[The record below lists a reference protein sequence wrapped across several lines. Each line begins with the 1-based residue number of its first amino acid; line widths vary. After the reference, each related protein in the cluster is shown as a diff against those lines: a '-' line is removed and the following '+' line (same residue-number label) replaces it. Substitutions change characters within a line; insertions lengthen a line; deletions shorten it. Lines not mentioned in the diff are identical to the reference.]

1 MSAKLLIVDDDLETL
16 RLVGLM
22 LQRQGFQIVA
32 ANNGTQA
39 ITLAQKEQPDMI
51 LLDVMMPD
59 MDGYEVTRRLRQNPA
74 TSGILVLMFT
84 AKSQVDDKVAG
95 YNAGADDYLTKP
107 IHPAEL
113 VARIKALLARGRS
126 RMEATAPK
134 ARGYTIGVLSPK
146 GGMGVSTLVLNLA
159 IVIHQKTK
167 ADVLAAELR
176 PGHGTWA
183 LELGFASP
191 EGLNRLLTAK
201 PQDINV
207 SMVEEELL
215 RTTFGIRLLMASVRK
230 KDVELTANVAQMEAV
245 LQTLPLLS
253 PLVLLD
259 IGDNLLH
266 GFDKL
271 IHYCQEIFVVTE
283 PNPGSLAHTKI
294 LIEELNEKGFGKSKY
309 LNLVVVNR
317 VRADVTL
324 SLTQMQEALG
334 MSIAQVIP
342 PTPEM
347 AFQAALRNVPLIYVQ
362 PEGLLA
368 QQLNHLA
375 SNILE
380 RVQV

>member
-32 ANNGTQA
+32 ANNGMQA
-39 ITLAQKEQPDMI
+39 LTLAEKEQPAMI

-74 TSGILVLMFT
+74 TAGILVLMFT

-95 YNAGADDYLTKP
+95 YDAGADDYLTKP

-126 RMEATAPK
+126 RLEPTSAT
-134 ARGYTIGVLSPK
+134 RGYTIGVLSPK
-146 GGMGVSTLVLNLA
+146 GGMGVSTLVLNLG
-159 IVIHQKTK
+159 IILHQKIK
-167 ADVLAAELR
+167 KDVLAAELR

-183 LELGFASP
+183 LDLGFASP
-191 EGLNRLLTAK
+191 EGLNRLLTSK
-201 PQDINV
+201 PQEITINL
-207 SMVEEELL
+207 VEEELL
-215 RTTFGIRLLMASVRK
+215 RTTFGVRLLMASVRK
-230 KDVELTANVAQMEAV
+230 KDVDLAANTAQLEAL
-245 LQTLPLLS
+245 LQTLPLLA
-253 PLVLLD
+253 PVVLLD

-266 GFDKL
+266 NFDRL
-271 IHYCQEIFVVTE
+271 INYCQEVLLVTE
-283 PNPGSLAHTKI
+283 PNPGSLHHTKL
-294 LIEELNEKGFGKSKY
+294 LIEEMSERGFGKSKF

-317 VRADVTL
+317 VRADVSL

-334 MSIAQVIP
+334 LPIAQVIP
-342 PTPEM
+342 PAPEM

-368 QQLNHLA
+368 QQLGHLA
-375 SNILE
+375 DSILE
-380 RVQV
+380 RVKV

>member
-1 MSAKLLIVDDDLETL
+1 MAAKLLIVDDDLETL

-32 ANNGTQA
+32 ANNGAQA
-39 ITLAQKEQPDMI
+39 LTLAQKEQPDMI

-74 TSGILVLMFT
+74 TAGILILMFT

-95 YNAGADDYLTKP
+95 YDAGADDYLTKP

-113 VARIKALLARGRS
+113 VARIKALLARGKS
-126 RMEATAPK
+126 RVEPTPK
-134 ARGYTIGVLSPK
+134 TRGHTIGVLAPK

-167 ADVLAAELR
+167 ADILAAELR

-191 EGLNRLLTAK
+191 DGLNRLLTTK
-201 PQDINV
+201 PQDINA
-207 SMVEEELL
+207 SMVQEELL
-215 RTTFGIRLLMASVRK
+215 RTTFGVRLLMASVRK
-230 KDVELTANVAQMEAV
+230 KDVELTANIAQMEAI

-266 GFDKL
+266 GFDRL
-271 IHYCQEIFVVTE
+271 INYCQEVLLVTE
-283 PNPGSLAHTKI
+283 PNPGSLHHTKL
-294 LIEELNEKGFGKSKY
+294 LIEELNEKGFGKSKF

-324 SLTQMQEALG
+324 SLTQIQEALG
-334 MSIAQVIP
+334 MSITQVIP

-375 SNILE
+375 SSILE
-380 RVQV
+380 RVQI

>member
-32 ANNGTQA
+32 ANNGAQA
-39 ITLAQKEQPDMI
+39 LTLAQKEQPDMI

-74 TSGILVLMFT
+74 TAGILILMFT

-95 YNAGADDYLTKP
+95 YDAGADDYLTKP

-126 RMEATAPK
+126 RVEPTPK
-134 ARGYTIGVLSPK
+134 TRGHTIGVLAPK

-167 ADVLAAELR
+167 ADILAAELR

-191 EGLNRLLTAK
+191 DGLNRLLTTK
-201 PQDINV
+201 PQDINA
-207 SMVEEELL
+207 SMVQEELL
-215 RTTFGIRLLMASVRK
+215 RTTFGVRLLMASVRK
-230 KDVELTANVAQMEAV
+230 KDVELTANIAQMEAI

-266 GFDKL
+266 GFDRL
-271 IHYCQEIFVVTE
+271 INYCQEVLLVTE
-283 PNPGSLAHTKI
+283 PNPGSLHHTKL
-294 LIEELNEKGFGKSKY
+294 LIEELNEKGFGKSKF

-324 SLTQMQEALG
+324 SLTQIQEALG
-334 MSIAQVIP
+334 MSITQVIP

-375 SNILE
+375 SSILE
-380 RVQV
+380 RVQI

>member
-32 ANNGTQA
+32 ANNGAQA
-39 ITLAQKEQPDMI
+39 LTLAEKEQPEMI
-51 LLDVMMPD
+51 LLDIMMPD

-74 TSGILVLMFT
+74 TAGILILMFT

-95 YNAGADDYLTKP
+95 YDAGADDYLTKP

-113 VARIKALLARGRS
+113 VARIKALLARGRT
-126 RMEATAPK
+126 RLEPAPT

-146 GGMGVSTLVLNLA
+146 GGMGVSTLVLNLG
-159 IVIHQKTK
+159 IILHQKIRK
-167 ADVLAAELR
+167 DVLAAELR

-183 LELGFASP
+183 LDLGFASP
-191 EGLNRLLTAK
+191 EGLNRLLTSK
-201 PQDINV
+201 PQEINANL
-207 SMVEEELL
+207 VEEELL
-215 RTTFGIRLLMASVRK
+215 RTTFGVRLLMASVRK
-230 KDVELTANVAQMEAV
+230 KDVELAANTAQMEAL
-245 LQTLPLLS
+245 LQTLPLLA

-259 IGDNLLH
+259 VGDNLLH
-266 GFDKL
+266 NFDRL
-271 IHYCQEIFVVTE
+271 ISYCQEVLLVTE
-283 PNPGSLAHTKI
+283 PNPGSLHHTKL
-294 LIEELNEKGFGKSKY
+294 LIEEMNDKGFGKSKF

-342 PTPEM
+342 PAPEM

-368 QQLNHLA
+368 QQLGHLA
-375 SNILE
+375 DSILE
-380 RVQV
+380 RVKV

>member
-32 ANNGTQA
+32 ANNGMQA
-39 ITLAQKEQPDMI
+39 LTLAEKEQPEMI
-51 LLDVMMPD
+51 LLDIMMPD

-74 TSGILVLMFT
+74 TAGILILMFT

-95 YNAGADDYLTKP
+95 YDAGADDYLTKP

-126 RMEATAPK
+126 RLEPTPTT
-134 ARGYTIGVLSPK
+134 RGYTIGVLSPK
-146 GGMGVSTLVLNLA
+146 GGMGVSTLVLNLG
-159 IVIHQKTK
+159 IILHQKTK
-167 ADVLAAELR
+167 KDVLAAELR

-183 LELGFASP
+183 LDLGFASP
-191 EGLNRLLTAK
+191 EGLNRLLTSK
-201 PQDINV
+201 PQEININL
-207 SMVEEELL
+207 VEEELL
-215 RTTFGIRLLMASVRK
+215 RTTFGVRLLMASVRK
-230 KDVELTANVAQMEAV
+230 KDVDLASNTAQMEAL
-245 LQTLPLLS
+245 LQTLPLLA
-253 PLVLLD
+253 PVVLLD

-266 GFDKL
+266 NFDRL
-271 IHYCQEIFVVTE
+271 INYCQEVLLVTE
-283 PNPGSLAHTKI
+283 PNPGSLHHTKL
-294 LIEELNEKGFGKSKY
+294 LIEEMTERGFGKSKF

-334 MSIAQVIP
+334 MPIAQVIP
-342 PTPEM
+342 PAPEM

-368 QQLNHLA
+368 QQLGHLA
-375 SNILE
+375 DSILE
-380 RVQV
+380 RVKV